1 MREQNRII
9 LPTDSEKKSLLF
21 FAWQGNAL
29 DNQIEEAEKRNSFF
43 VSGSQFT
50 EQTLQRLG
58 INTPTVSTRQSINA
72 AFFKAHEALVIAI
85 CEMENREVSK

>member
-1 MREQNRII
+1 MRII
-9 LPTDSEKKSLLF
+9 IPTEREKKSLLF

-43 VSGSQFT
+43 VSGFQFT
-50 EQTLQRLG
+50 EQTLRMLG
-58 INTPTVSTRQSINA
+58 VESTLTNRANVNA
-72 AFFKAHEALVIAI
+72 AFSKAHEEIVIEI

>member
-1 MREQNRII
+1 MRII
-9 LPTDSEKKSLLF
+9 IPTEREKKSLLF

-43 VSGSQFT
+43 VSGFQFT
-50 EQTLQRLG
+50 EQTLRMLG
-58 INTPTVSTRQSINA
+58 VESTLTNRANVNA
-72 AFFKAHEALVIAI
+72 AFSKAHEAIVIEI